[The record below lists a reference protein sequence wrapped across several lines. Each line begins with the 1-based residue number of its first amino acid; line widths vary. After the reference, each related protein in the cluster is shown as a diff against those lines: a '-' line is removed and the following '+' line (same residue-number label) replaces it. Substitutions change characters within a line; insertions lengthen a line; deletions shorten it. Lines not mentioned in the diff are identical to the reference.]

1 MFVVITEKNT
11 ENLENVDKIL
21 MLQDVESPA

>member
-21 MLQDVESPA
+21 MLQDVESSA

>member
-1 MFVVITEKNT
+1 MFVAITEKNT

-21 MLQDVESPA
+21 MLQDVESSA